1 MLHLVV
7 INNVRTFP
15 VYQRMTSDSG
25 PYLTRETLILSVIVA
40 VVVLVG
46 LLLFFAFGDSPR
58 PLLDSNLPGFG

>member
-1 MLHLVV
+1 MLNL
-7 INNVRTFP
+7 ILFKNVRTFQ

-58 PLLDSNLPGFG
+58 PLLDSVLPGLG